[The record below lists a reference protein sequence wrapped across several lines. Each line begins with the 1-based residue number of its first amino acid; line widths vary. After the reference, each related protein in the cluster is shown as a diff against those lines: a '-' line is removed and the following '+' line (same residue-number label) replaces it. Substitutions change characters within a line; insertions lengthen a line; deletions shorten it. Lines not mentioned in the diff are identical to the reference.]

1 MDVELNLEM
10 IAKHGRKYN
19 EIKLGDF
26 VKIFKKKK
34 AGEKAQQSDWS
45 EDKHKI
51 ISIEE
56 SHGMKFYKVAN
67 ERPLLRHEIL
77 RTNSRYIRIKHTI

>member
-1 MDVELNLEM
+1 M
-10 IAKHGRKYN
+10 ILLK
-19 EIKLGDF
+19 F
-26 VKIFKKKK
+26 FKKKK
-34 AGEKAQQSDWS
+34 INEKAQKSYWS

-77 RTNSRYIRIKHTI
+77 KTS